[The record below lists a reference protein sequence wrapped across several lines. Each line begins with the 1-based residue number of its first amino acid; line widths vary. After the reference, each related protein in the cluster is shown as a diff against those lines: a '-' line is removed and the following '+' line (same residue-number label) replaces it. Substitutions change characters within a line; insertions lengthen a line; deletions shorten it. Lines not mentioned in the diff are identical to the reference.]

1 MPVSKGKSLADR
13 KRRWGLLV
21 DNRKRILAELPH
33 LAGDLEDL
41 EAVEKEVA
49 ALLAR
54 QAQYIAK
61 TREITKKLR
70 SLAKRGD
77 NLRGR
82 IGAGIR
88 WKYGFTADGLVGFGF
103 TPHRSKRRA
112 EDEPGEVADLP
123 GEEEPAAPQAELQTP
138 PASSSAPP
146 TRRKSAR
153 PRRRK

>member
-1 MPVSKGKSLADR
+1 MPVSQGKSLAER
-13 KRRWGLLV
+13 KRRWGLLIG
-21 DNRKRILAELPH
+21 NRKRILEELPH

-54 QAQYIAK
+54 QAQYISK

-70 SLAKRGD
+70 SLAKKGD

-82 IGAGIR
+82 VGAGIR
-88 WKYGFTADGLVGFGF
+88 WKYGFTADALVGFGF

-112 EDEPGEVADLP
+112 EDESGEVAEIT
-123 GEEEPAAPQAELQTP
+123 GEEEAAASEAEPQTSP
-138 PASSSAPP
+138 PESSV
-146 TRRKSAR
+146 RRKPATS
-153 PRRRK
+153 RRRK